1 MDKSELS
8 TIIADLL
15 KKRPVLHHITNYVTA
30 ESCADMA
37 LAVGA
42 APVMAEDAREMTE
55 ITAGADALVL
65 NLGMISEPKMQAM
78 QAALQAA
85 RAKKIPVVLDPVGVM
100 SSKLRLEFALKLL
113 KTGGVTI
120 VRGNLSECRAL
131 LEQKTGGRGVDALT
145 EETPEAMK
153 VAKEAAAKYRC
164 VFGVTGA
171 TDYVSDGK
179 RAVMLN
185 GGSELLT
192 QITGAGCMTT
202 TLVAACAAVAQDR
215 LEACALGI
223 VLIGQGAELAA
234 GFMEKK
240 DGPGMFKT
248 RLFDGVFHVVNQWS
262 ALNLEPKKVN

>member
-30 ESCADMA
+30 QACADMA
-37 LAVGA
+37 LAAGA
-42 APVMAEDAREMTE
+42 APVMAEDAREMAE

-65 NLGMISEPKMQAM
+65 NLGMISEPKMEAM
-78 QAALQAA
+78 EAALKTAQ
-85 RAKKIPVVLDPVGVM
+85 AKKIPVVLDPVGVM

-113 KTGGVTI
+113 KSGGVTI

-131 LEQKTGGRGVDALT
+131 LEQRTGGRGVDAP
-145 EETPEAMK
+145 ESDNPEAMK
-153 VAKEAAAKYRC
+153 VAKDAAFKYNC
-164 VFGVTGA
+164 VFGVTGKV
-171 TDYVSDGK
+171 DYVSDGK

-185 GGSELLT
+185 GGSEMLT

-202 TLVAACAAVAQDR
+202 TLVAACAAVARDM

-223 VLIGQGAELAA
+223 VIMGQGAELAA
-234 GFMEKK
+234 SFLEKK
-240 DGPGMFKT
+240 DGPGMFKA
-248 RLFDGVFHVVNQWS
+248 RLFDGVYHVVNQWS